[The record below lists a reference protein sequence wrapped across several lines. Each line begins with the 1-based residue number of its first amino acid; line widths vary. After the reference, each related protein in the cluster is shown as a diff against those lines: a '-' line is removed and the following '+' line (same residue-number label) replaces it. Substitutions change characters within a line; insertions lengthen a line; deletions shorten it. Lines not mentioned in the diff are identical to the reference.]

1 MSEHGIADTPTSVR
15 IERRLPGPI
24 ERVWSYIVD
33 GEKRALWFA
42 GGDFEPKVG
51 GAANFIFDHG
61 KLSDEP
67 TPEAWK
73 AFEGQTASGEVT
85 RYEPNR
91 VFAYKGDWGGETEV
105 IFELTPAG
113 DDVILA
119 IRQTRL
125 EDAGKKA
132 AYGSGW
138 HAYLDTLEDRL
149 RNVKPRGFW
158 TNFEKRQAEYAE
170 RFPG

>member
-1 MSEHGIADTPTSVR
+1 MSEFGKADTPTSVR

-42 GGDFEPKVG
+42 GGEFEPKVG
-51 GAANFIFDHG
+51 GAANFVFDHS
-61 KLSDEP
+61 KVSDEP

-73 AFEGQTASGEVT
+73 DFEGQTASGEVT

-119 IRQTRL
+119 ITQTRL
-125 EDAGKKA
+125 PEDGKKA

-138 HAYLDTLEDRL
+138 HTYLDALEDRL
-149 RNVKPRGFW
+149 RNVKPRPFW
-158 TNFEKRQAEYAE
+158 TNFAKRQAEYAE